1 MKKRSQNHFLS
12 HYFTSKI
19 PYSFD
24 TRGILSTP
32 GCGAHGRL
40 KTTTGK
46 AIILLLP
53 TGWHLILFPSPQRV
67 YGRSYVITKFSRM
80 DTMDSGC
87 YWRFAR
93 ESSANLFFWK
103 WPGTYK
109 NVLFFGR
116 GMTLFFYPLLKRQWT
131 ERLFCQIFITVL
143 TSWKARIFFTTQQT
157 SCISWSL
164 INTITP
170 VIPWCIPDFVPSFH
184 FALRYCC
191 FVAITLY
198 SPYPQWANH
207 TPKRCVAKNP
217 FSSRIP

>member
-1 MKKRSQNHFLS
+1 MVLTDDWKQQLAKLSYSSSRRADTWFSSLPYKECTGVATSLPNFLGWIRWIVGVTGAS
-12 HYFTSKI
+12 RARAPLIYFFENDQEHIKMS
-19 PYSFD
+19 
-24 TRGILSTP
+24 
-32 GCGAHGRL
+32 
-40 KTTTGK
+40 
-46 AIILLLP
+46 
-53 TGWHLILFPSPQRV
+53 
-67 YGRSYVITKFSRM
+67 
-80 DTMDSGC
+80 
-87 YWRFAR
+87 
-93 ESSANLFFWK
+93 
-103 WPGTYK
+103 
-109 NVLFFGR
+109 FFGR
-116 GMTLFFYPLLKRQWT
+116 GMTLFFYPLLKRQWKK
-131 ERLFCQIFITVL
+131 RLFCQIFITVL